1 MKSSLSDRDLLAEL
15 VSFDTTSH
23 RSPVDLFD
31 FCCEYMN
38 GSSIRTT
45 RMDCGDG
52 YENVLFETGP
62 ESQAGEGWMLC
73 GHVDTVPALEP
84 DWITHPHE
92 LVEREGRLHARGACD
107 MKGFDAIALNFLRDR
122 AAAGFDRPLAVL
134 LTHSEEVGTIGAG
147 HFARDWPRHRR
158 LPERVIVGEPTS
170 LQPVRGHKGHLSLR
184 FTLSGRP
191 CHTGFPAEGVN
202 AIELAVPLL
211 DCLRGLREELSG
223 ERTSE
228 SSLFPVVPHPVLNI
242 VRVTG
247 GTAVNVMPASCVV
260 DVGVRLL
267 PGQYSEEFLPR
278 LEERIA
284 SAGIRRS
291 ESLMEG
297 HCHLEVINETP
308 SFSTERDDE
317 FLKHVCSVSGHSE
330 AIGVNYGTDAGR
342 LVGLGCR
349 SVVFGPGDIAQ
360 AHRANE
366 WIPLDEFERMPVF
379 LGELIDGES

>member
-1 MKSSLSDRDLLAEL
+1 MKSSLSDRNLLAEL

-31 FCCEYMN
+31 FCCDYMD
-38 GSSIRTT
+38 SPSIRAT

-62 ESQAGEGWMLC
+62 ESCEGEGWMLC

-84 DWITHPHE
+84 DWDTHPHE

-107 MKGFDAIALNFLRDR
+107 MKGFDAIALNFLRNR
-122 AAAGFDRPLAVL
+122 AVNGFDRPLAVL

-147 HFARDWPRHRR
+147 HFARDWPRHRM
-158 LPERVIVGEPTS
+158 LPQQVIVGEPTS

-191 CHTGFPAEGVN
+191 CHTGFPSEGVN
-202 AIELAVPLL
+202 AIELAMPLL
-211 DCLRGLREELSG
+211 ECLRRLRHELID
-223 ERTSE
+223 ERTAE
-228 SSLFPVVPHPVLNI
+228 SDLFPIVPHPVLNI
-242 VRVTG
+242 VKVTG
-247 GTAVNVMPASCVV
+247 GSAVNVMPASCIV

-267 PGQYSEEFLPR
+267 PGQESDSFLPR
-278 LEERIA
+278 LHERMN
-284 SAGIRRS
+284 SAGIAMADS
-291 ESLMEG
+291 MLEG
-297 HCHLEVINETP
+297 HCHLEVVNETP
-308 SFSTERDDE
+308 SFSTAADDP
-317 FLKHVCSVSGHSE
+317 FLGRVCLVSGHEE

-342 LVGLGCR
+342 LAPLGCR

-366 WIPLDEFERMPVF
+366 WIPVEEFERMPAL
-379 LGELIDGES
+379 LGALIDDDA